1 MLHVRK
7 PGELGNDWRRVPLSV
22 RLGKAEGRNTSVYAS
37 EQSDRPIGPEKPP
50 NKGFFNQGYPGHG
63 PAEVVEERGLTK
75 GNLFQVDKYCPQW
88 QEVDMVNS
96 KRARREKSRIRPRG
110 STYVKPKDLS
120 SGLKRVREVANSAS
134 ALPPKVG
141 AG

>member
-1 MLHVRK
+1 
-7 PGELGNDWRRVPLSV
+7 
-22 RLGKAEGRNTSVYAS
+22 
-37 EQSDRPIGPEKPP
+37 
-50 NKGFFNQGYPGHG
+50 
-63 PAEVVEERGLTK
+63 VEERGLTK
-75 GNLFQVDKYCPQW
+75 GNLFEVDKCCPQW
-88 QEVDMVNS
+88 QGVDMVNS

-134 ALPPKVG
+134 ALLPEVG